1 MVLDYAIMVFDYMIM
16 VFDYAIMVF
25 MLKTLMQRGY
35 YDEYLDAAVL
45 I

>member
-35 YDEYLDAAVL
+35 YD
-45 I
+45 